1 MMVVASLI
9 FLLLIVNKQAPS
21 VLCDNIGKDN
31 IGKAPEILNLV
42 SEFTEYAMHFPE
54 AEYGKGKCFAR
65 DMLNGTHQA
74 FTKSI
79 DRCPDLHYTP
89 RFLTTSQISWRA
101 RKTDENRKSIPENRT
116 SDAHNDTARNNGRT
130 DNVAEEEKSKE
141 IIHKYLAFALLLPK
155 HPFSTDLLRSLI
167 TAGPMFPSVTIV
179 SGNGYD
185 FKDMCRQYTVRSF
198 PQLFFFKDG
207 LLTGTYDGAHNVPEV
222 VSRLAI
228 WTNSLPKALPTVN
241 SKVESFKYSGQQYH
255 FWVPEAELFSFTIFG
270 HKIVAK
276 VPHVTEPIMGSMEF
290 LVPYDLPIFILSG
303 CFVLGRSIY
312 FFSQRRQSSQL
323 R

>member
-1 MMVVASLI
+1 MMMVASLI
-9 FLLLIVNKQAPS
+9 FLFVIINNQAPS
-21 VLCDNIGKDN
+21 VLCDNIGKD
-31 IGKAPEILNLV
+31 IVGKAPEVLKLV
-42 SEFTEYAMHFPE
+42 SEFTEYALYFPE
-54 AEYGKGKCFAR
+54 AEYGKGKCFAKEI
-65 DMLNGTHQA
+65 LNVTHQA

-79 DRCPDLHYTP
+79 DRCPNLLYTP

-101 RKTDENRKSIPENRT
+101 RKTDENRKSSTENRT
-116 SDAHNDTARNNGRT
+116 IDAHNDTAKNSERG
-130 DNVAEEEKSKE
+130 DNVSEEEKSKE

-167 TAGPMFPSVTIV
+167 TAGPMFPSVTFV

-207 LLTGTYDGAHNVPEV
+207 LLTGTYDGAHNIPEI
-222 VSRLAI
+222 VSRLAL
-228 WTNSLPKALPTVN
+228 WTNTLPKALPTVR
-241 SKVESFKYSGQQYH
+241 SKVDSFKYSGQQYH
-255 FWVPEAELFSFTIFG
+255 FWEPETALFSFTIFG

-276 VPHVTEPIMGSMEF
+276 VPHVTEPIMGSMEL
-290 LVPYDLPIFILSG
+290 LVPYDLPIFIFSG

-312 FFSQRRQSSQL
+312 FFSQRKQSVPSN
-323 R
+323 